1 MISVFLAQDG
11 YCKCIGNWL
20 IFGFQPQYHKTTV
33 MGDANI
39 LTLHPKSCIEFITR
53 LNYSRSDPETE
64 ITHSPVSFLFCKSFS
79 N

>member
-1 MISVFLAQDG
+1 MYSQ
-11 YCKCIGNWL
+11 YIGTWM
-20 IFGFQPQYHKTTV
+20 IFGFQPRYHKTTV

-39 LTLHPKSCIEFITR
+39 LTHHPKSCIEFITR

-64 ITHSPVSFLFCKSFS
+64 NTPNPVSFLYCKSFS